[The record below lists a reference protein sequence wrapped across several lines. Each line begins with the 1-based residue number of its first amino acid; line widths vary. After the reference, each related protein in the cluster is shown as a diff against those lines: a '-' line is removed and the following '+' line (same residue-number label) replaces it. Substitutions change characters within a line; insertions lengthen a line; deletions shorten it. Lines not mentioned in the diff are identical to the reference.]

1 MRAIVLIPAAV
12 AVVLAVVYLVGRR
25 DDEDDEDRGILGVVI
40 DLLSWW

>member
-12 AVVLAVVYLVGRR
+12 GVILVVVYLVGQR
-25 DDEDDEDRGILGVVI
+25 DDEDDDNRGILSVLT